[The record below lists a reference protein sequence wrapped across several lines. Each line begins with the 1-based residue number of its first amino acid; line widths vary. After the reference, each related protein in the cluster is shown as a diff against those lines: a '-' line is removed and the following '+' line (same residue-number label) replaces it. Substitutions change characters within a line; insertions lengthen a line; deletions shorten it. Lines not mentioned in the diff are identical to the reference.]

1 MRKNTHKLI
10 ILLLYLLVF
19 TFISCDLS
27 QNTNGNNNGNND
39 GDEHHINESELE
51 KIFYTIA
58 SSCDGYPI
66 TVERFH
72 PGEKIQLII

>member
-1 MRKNTHKLI
+1 
-10 ILLLYLLVF
+10 LVF

-27 QNTNGNNNGNND
+27 QNPNTNDNGNNNDNND
-39 GDEHHINESELE
+39 EGDQHHINESELE